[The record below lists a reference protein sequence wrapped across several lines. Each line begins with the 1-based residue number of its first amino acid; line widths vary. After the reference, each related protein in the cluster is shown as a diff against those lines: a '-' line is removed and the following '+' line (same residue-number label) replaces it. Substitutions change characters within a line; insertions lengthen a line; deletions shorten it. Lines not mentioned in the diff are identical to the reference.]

1 MATTNLDL
9 LSELVRQSVHP
20 LDERAPNLSVLLS
33 AIGTHPYVL
42 IGEAS
47 HGTHE
52 FYRVR
57 SEITKRLIREKGFR
71 TIAIEADWP
80 DTARINRY
88 IQGESEDKEAIDA
101 LSDFQRFPSWMWR
114 NADFLDF
121 VGWLR
126 HYNDSL
132 SPQDKVEIFGL
143 DLYSLHA
150 SMAAV
155 VDYLE
160 RIDPEQ
166 AQRARARY
174 ACFDMFGGDSQA
186 YGYAAGL
193 GLSHTCETE
202 VVTQL
207 IELHEHAAHSA
218 PRSNLQDSREAFSA
232 EQNAF
237 VVKNAEEYYR
247 TMFFGDVSSWNLRDS
262 HMAETFERLLIHRH
276 TVYQDPK
283 VAVWAHNSHIGDAR
297 ATQMGRRG
305 EHNIG
310 QLLRMMHPG
319 LCFNIG
325 FTTYEGTVTAADAW
339 DSPPRSMKI
348 RQARPES
355 YEHLFHLV
363 EVPAFALLLKD
374 HPLLQN
380 ALHGPLLE
388 RAIGVIYRPDSELQS
403 HCFSANL
410 PRQFDA
416 VVHIDRT
423 RSVEPLEDKVMP
435 TQPEP
440 DETFPSGF

>member
-9 LSELVRQSVHP
+9 LSELVRQAVYL
-20 LDERAPNLSVLLS
+20 LDERTPNLDFLLS

-42 IGEAS
+42 LGEAS

-57 SEITKRLIREKGFR
+57 AEITKRLIREKGFR

-88 IQGESEDKEAIDA
+88 IQGIGEDKEAIDA

-126 HYNDSL
+126 HYNDPL
-132 SPQDKVEIFGL
+132 PPEDKVEIFGL

-155 VDYLE
+155 IDYLE
-160 RIDPEQ
+160 KVDRVQ

-202 VVTQL
+202 VLTQL
-207 IELHEHAAHSA
+207 VELQERAAHSFTL
-218 PRSNLQDSREAFSA
+218 RDSREVFSA

-262 HMAETFERLLIHRH
+262 HMAETFERILAYRQ
-276 TVYQDPK
+276 TFFPSPK
-283 VAVWAHNSHIGDAR
+283 AVLWAHNSHVGDAR
-297 ATQMGRRG
+297 ATQMGRSG

-310 QLLRMMHPG
+310 QLLRTTHPG
-319 LCFNIG
+319 SCFHVG

-339 DSPPRSMKI
+339 DSAPRSMKI
-348 RQARPES
+348 RRARPES

-363 EVPAFALLLKD
+363 EVPAFILALKGNTLM
-374 HPLLQN
+374 QN

-410 PRQFDA
+410 PQQFDA
-416 VVHIDRT
+416 IVHLDRT
-423 RSVEPLEDKVMP
+423 RAVEPLEDKAIPMH
-435 TQPEP
+435 TEP

>member
-9 LSELVRQSVHP
+9 LSELVRQAVYL
-20 LDERAPNLSVLLS
+20 LDERTPNLDFLLS

-42 IGEAS
+42 LGEAS

-57 SEITKRLIREKGFR
+57 AEITKRLIREKGFR

-88 IQGESEDKEAIDA
+88 IQGIGEDKEAIDA

-126 HYNDSL
+126 HYNDPL
-132 SPQDKVEIFGL
+132 PPEDKVEIFGL

-155 VDYLE
+155 IDYLE
-160 RIDPEQ
+160 KVDRVQ

-202 VVTQL
+202 VLTQL
-207 IELHEHAAHSA
+207 VELQERAAHSFTL
-218 PRSNLQDSREAFSA
+218 RDSREVFSA

-247 TMFFGDVSSWNLRDS
+247 TMFFGDVSSRISGVVSRGGRVDLAQEDLNRVKS
-262 HMAETFERLLIHRH
+262 PTLLIVGERDE
-276 TVYQDPK
+276 TVLAINRQALDELGTQRKQIIIVPNASHLFEEEGALEK
-283 VAVWAHNSHIGDAR
+283 VAS
-297 ATQMGRRG
+297 
-305 EHNIG
+305 
-310 QLLRMMHPG
+310 L
-319 LCFNIG
+319 
-325 FTTYEGTVTAADAW
+325 AADW
-339 DSPPRSMKI
+339 F
-348 RQARPES
+348 
-355 YEHLFHLV
+355 L
-363 EVPAFALLLKD
+363 
-374 HPLLQN
+374 
-380 ALHGPLLE
+380 
-388 RAIGVIYRPDSELQS
+388 
-403 HCFSANL
+403 ANL
-410 PRQFDA
+410 
-416 VVHIDRT
+416 
-423 RSVEPLEDKVMP
+423 
-435 TQPEP
+435 
-440 DETFPSGF
+440 